1 MNYQELTQKIS
12 AKFHLRLSFSKK
24 LLDLISLEI
33 TQELR
38 REKRVY
44 LRALGV
50 FHPIQ
55 RPARRYYDLRT
66 KKIKIKPAHKDVTF
80 QPGKYLLR
88 QIASLKKNLR

>member
-1 MNYQELTQKIS
+1 MNYQDLTQKIS
-12 AKFHLRLSFSKK
+12 AKFHLRRSFSKK
-24 LLDLISLEI
+24 LLDLISSEI

-55 RPARRYYDLRT
+55 RPARRYYDLKT
-66 KKIKIKPAHKDVTF
+66 KKIKIKPSHKDIVF
-80 QPGKYLLR
+80 RPGKHLLR
-88 QIASLKKNLR
+88 QITRSKKSL

>member
-12 AKFHLRLSFSKK
+12 AKFHLRRSFSKK

-66 KKIKIKPAHKDVTF
+66 KKIKIKPAHKDVVF
-80 QPGKYLLR
+80 LPGKYLLR
-88 QIASLKKNLR
+88 QMSASKRI

>member
-24 LLDLISLEI
+24 LLDLICSEI

-38 REKRVY
+38 REKRIY

-50 FHPIQ
+50 FDPIQ
-55 RPARRYYDLRT
+55 RPARRYYDLAT
-66 KKIKIKPAHKDVTF
+66 KKIKIKPSHKDVIF
-80 QPGKYLLR
+80 RPGKHLLR
-88 QIASLKKNLR
+88 QIASAKKSH